1 MGHFL
6 LLVRLQCFGR
16 LLSKEECKSS
26 SKITNP
32 DIKEFVV
39 VFMTM
44 HYSRLQKTCNVQ
56 AEHWKTTIHLPH
68 MNLII
73 FPPPHALP
81 LCSSTINQLWFSTF
95 QLACCKTFAICCKY
109 NCGIK
114 KGHHWYKDLQLASNH
129 FLFCTGV

>member
-6 LLVRLQCFGR
+6 LLVRLQYFGR

-95 QLACCKTFAICCKY
+95 QLACCKTFAICCNITILHLYTK
-109 NCGIK
+109 NRTT
-114 KGHHWYKDLQLASNH
+114 QLSKVN
-129 FLFCTGV
+129 FEEVRMK